1 MLGSPIQ
8 KGKRA
13 GRKRESFG
21 EAAGKAHPSAN
32 ISEPTNKTGSFE
44 PVKPSVREEL
54 REITVAQKQKEGTL
68 KAEEKSVSQNKSYQQ
83 TITHKQ
89 PKPKKKPKTRGR

>member
-8 KGKRA
+8 KEKGQAEK
-13 GRKRESFG
+13 ENLFG

-68 KAEEKSVSQNKSYQQ
+68 KAEEKVRFTEQIVPTNYYTQAA
-83 TITHKQ
+83 
-89 PKPKKKPKTRGR
+89 KT